1 MAARAPPHP
10 TASSS
15 SPRVRLARARAAAAL
30 PSSSPSRRASRTS
43 DPASRSRAPI
53 LDDDTNNVDRN
64 PNATTSHP
72 IDRWRADARST
83 SRSMKLAND
92 RSRRRSRVRWG
103 RKGVRGPGP
112 GHDWSSS
119 ISRSFEF
126 DWGRLGV
133 RWRRRRRRRLRRH
146 CATRDAHGC
155 DEEKKPNPARVCLT
169 RVICRARDDDGD
181 AMRDDAGACGCASG

>member
-119 ISRSFEF
+119 ISRSFEAT
-126 DWGRLGV
+126 GV
-133 RWRRRRRRRLRRH
+133 ASACDGVVVVVVVGGGTVRRETRTG
-146 CATRDAHGC
+146 AT
-155 DEEKKPNPARVCLT
+155 KKKNQTP
-169 RVICRARDDDGD
+169 RA
-181 AMRDDAGACGCASG
+181 CV

>member
-53 LDDDTNNVDRN
+53 LDDDTHVESKPQRDDVDR
-64 PNATTSHP
+64 PTDGHP

-103 RKGVRGPGP
+103 RHGVRGPGP

-155 DEEKKPNPARVCLT
+155 DEEKKPRARVFD
-169 RVICRARDDDGD
+169 ARDLSC
-181 AMRDDAGACGCASG
+181 AG